1 MGNTRSFPPIPAANG
16 RFGAQGW
23 DRNLSSL
30 PLRPPPPVPGMFPP
44 RFLEML
50 SSGPTPAH
58 AQGPCSPR
66 AFLYLQSTYRKS
78 QSTGSGPTVSAR
90 RTQTTSAARNLCG
103 CGSKA
108 SAPAPSAR
116 PSAPRPP
123 PLARVVL
130 AVGLGTRKGIGP
142 RACHIIWVGCWDKR
156 HRDGRPGGM
165 GTVTTAGSGDWS
177 SAPFLPF
184 PSSEETRSPQ
194 SLAGVPRSQKPCT
207 IHEKMRMWEW
217 EFERYQ
223 DPI

>member
-50 SSGPTPAH
+50 SSGPAPAH

-66 AFLYLQSTYRKS
+66 ALLYLQSTYRKS

-156 HRDGRPGGM
+156 HRDGRLGGM
-165 GTVTTAGSGDWS
+165 GTVTTAGSGD
-177 SAPFLPF
+177 
-184 PSSEETRSPQ
+184 
-194 SLAGVPRSQKPCT
+194 
-207 IHEKMRMWEW
+207 
-217 EFERYQ
+217 
-223 DPI
+223 

>member
-1 MGNTRSFPPIPAANG
+1 MAPKAGTEISPAS
-16 RFGAQGW
+16 
-23 DRNLSSL
+23 LSG
-30 PLRPPPPVPGMFPP
+30 PRPPCQACSRRGSWRCSPLDPLLPTLRDPAPP
-44 RFLEML
+44 RAL
-50 SSGPTPAH
+50 
-58 AQGPCSPR
+58 
-66 AFLYLQSTYRKS
+66 LYLQSTYRKS
-78 QSTGSGPTVSAR
+78 QSTESGPTASAR

-142 RACHIIWVGCWDKR
+142 RACHIIWVGFWDKR

-165 GTVTTAGSGDWS
+165 GTVTAAGSVDWS

-194 SLAGVPRSQKPCT
+194 SLAGVPLSQKPCR
-207 IHEKMRMWEW
+207 INEKMRMWER
-217 EFERYQ
+217 EFECYQ